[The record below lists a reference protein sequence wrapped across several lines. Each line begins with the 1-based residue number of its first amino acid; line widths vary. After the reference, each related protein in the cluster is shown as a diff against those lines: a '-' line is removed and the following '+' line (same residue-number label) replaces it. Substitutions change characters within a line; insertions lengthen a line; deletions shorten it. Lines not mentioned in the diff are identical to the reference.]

1 MKDVKILEILGI
13 ADGNVKW
20 YSACGWKIM
29 AVPQKIKQNYH
40 KV

>member
-1 MKDVKILEILGI
+1 MKDVKILEILGS

-20 YSACGWKIM
+20 TALVEKSM
-29 AVPQKIKQNYH
+29 AVPQKLVELC